1 MFFVA
6 AGGQYYWQ
14 EGKDGL
20 IVELADNAGFCFG
33 VKRAIDAAM
42 RTADEHHGV
51 PIYTLGPLIHSPQT
65 VAHLTER
72 GIKVA
77 DRIEEIDTGVVIIR
91 SHGVPPQT
99 IERARAKG
107 LRVVDATCPFVV
119 RAMTWAAGL
128 RRDGYQVV
136 IVGDRDHPEV
146 TAILGATDNTGVV
159 AGNPEEVVALPIGE
173 CYGAVAQT
181 TQSLSNYRA
190 CIAELVGKA
199 REVKFY
205 DSICT
210 ATARRQQAAHELA
223 SRVDVM
229 LVVGGR
235 NSANTS
241 RLAQICQESGA
252 RTYHIETAEEIE
264 PHWFRLG
271 DKVGVTAGAS
281 TPNWLI
287 EEVVQRMTEFEGM
300 QEQEARKAQTA
311 TVTEEETTPET
322 ETEAAAEGPVE
333 EVATEEVAE
342 QGAAEATAEEETAE
356 AVAKEEVTEDEASA
370 STVEETDEDSAEM
383 EAPTMAQYDETF
395 ITPSQ
400 GDIVSGKVVQVS
412 SDEVLVHVGGK
423 SEGRIPRHELGLK
436 SDEDPTDKLAVGD
449 EIDVYV
455 VRIDDSEGSVVL
467 SKRRADQAKAWQELE
482 EINDKNELIEATVTE
497 RVKGGL
503 LVDVGVRGFV
513 PASHVARH
521 YVEDLEAYVGKS
533 LRLKII
539 ELDKQRNNVVLSHKE
554 VLEEEYEKQKEV
566 IFNTYEP
573 GDIVDGI
580 VRRLTDFGAFVDI
593 GSGVEGLLHVSE
605 MAYSRVGHPSDILS
619 EGQETKVMI
628 LNLDKETERISL
640 GLKQTLPD
648 PWDDVGS
655 KYHEGDIVEGEV
667 TRTVDFGAF
676 VKLEDGVEGLVH
688 ISQLADRHVAN
699 TEEVVT
705 SGELVKVKIISI
717 DEEARRIG
725 LSIKEAQREAKP
737 KPTPVQ
743 ETTFDSEREPEGSG
757 VTIGDLVGDLGALF
771 NNDDDEDEDEE

>member
-1 MFFVA
+1 MFFV
-6 AGGQYYWQ
+6 GVDGQYYWQ

-42 RTADEHHGV
+42 RTANEHQGV
-51 PIYTLGPLIHSPQT
+51 PIHTLGPLIHSPQT
-65 VAHLTER
+65 VARLAKL
-72 GIKVA
+72 GIQVA
-77 DRIEEIDTGVVIIR
+77 HKIEEIDTGVVIIR

-99 IERARAKG
+99 IERAQAKG
-107 LRVVDATCPFVV
+107 LHVVDATCPFVV
-119 RAMTWAAGL
+119 RAITWAAEL
-128 RRDGYQVV
+128 HEEGYQVV
-136 IVGDRDHPEV
+136 IIGDRDHPEV
-146 TAILGATDNTGVV
+146 IAILGATDNTGVV
-159 AGNPEEVVALPIGE
+159 VGNLEEVAKLPIGE
-173 CYGAVAQT
+173 SYGVVAQT

-190 CIAELVGKA
+190 CISELVGKA

-205 DSICT
+205 DTICT
-210 ATARRQQAAHELA
+210 ATARRQQAARELA

-252 RTYHIETAEEIE
+252 YTHHIETAMEIE
-264 PHWFRLG
+264 SHWFSPQ

-300 QEQEARKAQTA
+300 QDQETRKTQAA
-311 TVTEEETTPET
+311 TMTEDEDTPKGEC
-322 ETEAAAEGPVE
+322 EAACEKP
-333 EVATEEVAE
+333 TE
-342 QGAAEATAEEETAE
+342 E
-356 AVAKEEVTEDEASA
+356 AVAEEVTEKEAPEETVVQEDTATESA
-370 STVEETDEDSAEM
+370 NATDVEATDEDTTDDEDTTEI

-400 GDIVSGKVVQVS
+400 GDILTGKVVQVS

-423 SEGRIPRHELGLK
+423 SEGRIPRHELGLR
-436 SDEDPTDKLAVGD
+436 SDEDPADKLAVGD
-449 EIDVYV
+449 EIEVYV
-455 VRIDDSEGSVVL
+455 VRTDDSEGSVVL
-467 SKRRADQAKAWQELE
+467 SKRRADQARAWQELE
-482 EINDKNELIEATVTE
+482 EIHEKDEIIEATVTE

-513 PASHVARH
+513 PASHVARN

-539 ELDKQRNNVVLSHKE
+539 ELDKQRNNVVLSRKE
-554 VLEEEYEKQKEV
+554 VLEEEYVEQKEV
-566 IFNTYEP
+566 IFNTYQP

-619 EGQETKVMI
+619 EDEEIKVMI

-648 PWDDVGS
+648 PWDNVSS

-705 SGELVKVKIISI
+705 SGEIVKVKIISI

-725 LSIKEAQREAKP
+725 LSIKEAQKRDKP
-737 KPTPVQ
+737 KPTPTQ
-743 ETTFDSEREPEGSG
+743 QTSTDSDREPESSG
-757 VTIGDLVGDLGALF
+757 ITIGELVDFGALF
-771 NNDDDEDEDEE
+771 NNDDDEGDDEE

>member
-1 MFFVA
+1 VCFVA

-42 RTADEHHGV
+42 KTAEEHRDV
-51 PIYTLGPLIHSPQT
+51 PIHTLGPLIHSPQT
-65 VAHLTER
+65 VARLADM
-72 GIKVA
+72 GIQVA
-77 DRIEEIDTGVVIIR
+77 DKIDEIDTGVVIIR

-99 IERARAKG
+99 IQHAEGKG
-107 LRVVDATCPFVV
+107 LQVVDATCPFVV
-119 RAMTWAAGL
+119 RAMTWAAKL
-128 RRDGYQVV
+128 KEDGYQVI

-146 TAILGATDNTGVV
+146 IAILGATDNTGVV
-159 AGNPEEVVALPIGE
+159 VGNPGEVAILPIAPS
-173 CYGAVAQT
+173 YGVVAQT
-181 TQSLSNYRA
+181 TQSLSNFQA
-190 CIAELVGKA
+190 CIMELVGKA
-199 REVKFY
+199 QEVKFY
-205 DSICT
+205 DTICT
-210 ATARRQQAAHELA
+210 ATARRQQAARELA

-252 RTYHIETAEEIE
+252 RTYHIETDEEME
-264 PHWFRLG
+264 SHWFQPG
-271 DKVGVTAGAS
+271 DRVGITAGAS

-300 QEQEARKAQTA
+300 QEQEVRKTQAVA
-311 TVTEEETTPET
+311 VTEEETTP
-322 ETEAAAEGPVE
+322 
-333 EVATEEVAE
+333 
-342 QGAAEATAEEETAE
+342 TAE
-356 AVAKEEVTEDEASA
+356 AETVETECTEVLDTETANA
-370 STVEETDEDSAEM
+370 PAVEETEQDAVEM

-400 GDIVSGKVVQVS
+400 GEIVRGKVVQVS
-412 SDEVLVHVGGK
+412 NDEVLVHVGGK

-436 SDEDPTDKLAVGD
+436 SGEEPGDKLAVGD

-455 VRIDDSEGSVVL
+455 VRTDDSEGSVVL
-467 SKRRADQAKAWQELE
+467 SKRRADQAKAWEELE
-482 EINDKNELIEATVTE
+482 EINDNSEIIEATVTE

-521 YVEDLEAYVGKS
+521 YVEDLETYVGKN

-554 VLEEEYEKQKEV
+554 VLEEEYAAHKEE
-566 IFNTYEP
+566 IFNTYQP

-619 EGQETKVMI
+619 EGEEIKVMI
-628 LNLDKETERISL
+628 LNLDKESERISL

-648 PWDDVGS
+648 PWENIGS
-655 KYHEGDIVEGEV
+655 KYHEGDVVEGEV

-699 TEEVVT
+699 TEEVVA
-705 SGELVKVKIISI
+705 SGDVVKVKIISI

-725 LSIKEAQREAKP
+725 LSIKEAQRKAKP
-737 KPTPVQ
+737 KAAPVQ
-743 ETTFDSEREPEGSG
+743 ETQGDGGNQEPESSG
-757 VTIGDLVGDLGALF
+757 VTIGDLVGDLGAFF
-771 NNDDDEDEDEE
+771 NNDDEADDEE